1 MEMTK
6 SSFEQEDVETHGI
19 GAGVLPVGVDDLGV
33 PHVLLGRERLLPAWK
48 ASCKWSGFE
57 GSRKT
62 GETMTDTATREFL
75 EESLRVVKNSE
86 HVCENILQKKYL
98 MRIVLKILNER
109 CREPKYHCTYLVPV
123 EYDPLLPQ
131 KFLDT
136 RLALEKLHGDMQE
149 WMHWKP
155 DIIKGYGVVGPIC
168 ETEDGTVT
176 LTCRTEREECV
187 SILQSPWV
195 VEKDSEEGWV
205 KGYFTGS
212 DARAFLVWERMR
224 ESLEKKLIPHPCLS
238 VVYDNRYNRLQSL
251 KLINDHLEKDQIRWW
266 TLDELQMVL
275 YNRGTYGLEKFR
287 PYFLPVLQT
296 LLAERDVIDS
306 FSEVFPRRDGKT
318 GSSLSEEGGR
328 NGHDSQ
334 KGQSPPDECRGDV

>member
-6 SSFEQEDVETHGI
+6 SSFEQEDIETHGI

-33 PHVLLGRERLLPAWK
+33 RHVLLGRERLLPAWK

-62 GETMTDTATREFL
+62 GETMTETATREFL

-149 WMHWKP
+149 WMHCKP
-155 DIIKGYGVVGPIC
+155 NIIKRYGVVGPIC

-176 LTCRTEREECV
+176 LTCRTEHEECIP
-187 SILQSPWV
+187 ILQSPWV
-195 VEKDSEEGWV
+195 VDKYSEDGWV
-205 KGYFTGS
+205 RASFTDS
-212 DARAFLVWERMR
+212 DAKELLVWERMR
-224 ESLEKKLIPHPCLS
+224 ESLEKNVIPHPCLS
-238 VVYDNRYNRLQSL
+238 VLYDNRYNRLQSL
-251 KLINDHLEKDQIRWW
+251 RLITDHLEKDQIRWW

-275 YNRGTYGLEKFR
+275 HNRGTYGPEKFR

-296 LLAERDVIDS
+296 VLAEKDVMAS
-306 FSEVFPRRDGKT
+306 FSESFPRRGGQT
-318 GSSLSEEGGR
+318 ESSPSEEGER
-328 NGHDSQ
+328 NEHDAR
-334 KGQSPPDECRGDV
+334 KERSPPDECRGGV